1 MSGPVTVTNV
11 SRGHTLGT
19 RIGVADGWWSRLRG
33 LLGRPAPAEG
43 EGLLL
48 LPCRSVHMFGMR
60 GALDVAFVDRDG
72 AVIAAYHALPPGG
85 RTRWHRRAH
94 AALELPPGTLRR
106 TGTHEGDTLT
116 WHAPVQAAA

>member
-1 MSGPVTVTNV
+1 MTVTNV
-11 SRGHTLGT
+11 SRGRTLGT

-48 LPCRSVHMFGMR
+48 LPCRSVHTFGMR
-60 GALDVAFVDRDG
+60 YPLDVAFLDRAG
-72 AVIAAYHALPPGG
+72 SVIAAYHALPPGA
-85 RTRWHRRAH
+85 RSRWHRFAY

-106 TGTHEGDTLT
+106 TDTSAGDTLT
-116 WHAPVQAAA
+116 WRTATEAAA

>member
-1 MSGPVTVTNV
+1 MSAPVTVTNV

-33 LLGRPAPAEG
+33 LLGRPAPVEG

-48 LPCRSVHMFGMR
+48 VPCRSVHMFGMR
-60 GALDVAFVDRDG
+60 GALDVAFVDEDG
-72 AVIAAYHALPPGG
+72 AVIATYHALPPGG
-85 RTRWHRRAH
+85 RTRWHRRAR

-106 TGTHEGDTLT
+106 MGTYHGDTLT
-116 WHAPVQAAA
+116 WRPATPAAA

>member
-19 RIGVADGWWSRLRG
+19 RIGVADGWWARLRG

-48 LPCRSVHMFGMR
+48 VPCRSVHMFGMR
-60 GALDVAFVDRDG
+60 GALDVAFVDPDG
-72 AVIAAYHALPPGG
+72 TVIAAYHALPPGG

-106 TGTHEGDTLT
+106 TDTREGDRLAWRGATR
-116 WHAPVQAAA
+116 AAA

>member
-33 LLGRPAPAEG
+33 LLGRPAPADG

-48 LPCRSVHMFGMR
+48 VPCRSVHMFGMR
-60 GALDVAFVDRDG
+60 VALDVAFVDQDG

-85 RTRWHRRAH
+85 RTGWHRRAR

-106 TGTHEGDTLT
+106 TGTLAGDTLT
-116 WHAPVQAAA
+116 WRSARNAAA

>member
-19 RIGVADGWWSRLRG
+19 RIGVADRWWSRLRG

-48 LPCRSVHMFGMR
+48 VPCRSVHMFGMR
-60 GALDVAFVDRDG
+60 GALDVAFLDEDG
-72 AVIAAYHALPPGG
+72 AVIATYHALPPGA
-85 RTRWHRRAH
+85 RTRWHRRAR

-106 TGTHEGDTLT
+106 AGTYHGDTLT
-116 WHAPVQAAA
+116 WHDATPAAA

>member
-1 MSGPVTVTNV
+1 
-11 SRGHTLGT
+11 
-19 RIGVADGWWSRLRG
+19 
-33 LLGRPAPAEG
+33 
-43 EGLLL
+43 
-48 LPCRSVHMFGMR
+48 MFGMR

-85 RTRWHRRAH
+85 RTRWHRRAR

-116 WHAPVQAAA
+116 WHGPAQAAA

>member
-48 LPCRSVHMFGMR
+48 VPCRSVHMFGMR

-85 RTRWHRRAH
+85 RTRWHRRAR

-106 TGTHEGDTLT
+106 TGTHEGDRLA
-116 WHAPVQAAA
+116 WDSVPQAAA

>member
-106 TGTHEGDTLT
+106 TGTHQGDTLT
-116 WHAPVQAAA
+116 WHAPVHAAA

>member
-1 MSGPVTVTNV
+1 MTVTNV

-19 RIGVADGWWSRLRG
+19 RIGLADGWWSRLRG

-60 GALDVAFVDRDG
+60 YALDVAFLDRDG
-72 AVIAAYHALPPGG
+72 AVIAAYPALPPGA
-85 RTRWHRRAH
+85 RTRWHGRAR
-94 AALELPPGTLRR
+94 AALELPPGTLGR
-106 TGTHEGDTLT
+106 TGTREGDTLAWRST
-116 WHAPVQAAA
+116 EAAAA